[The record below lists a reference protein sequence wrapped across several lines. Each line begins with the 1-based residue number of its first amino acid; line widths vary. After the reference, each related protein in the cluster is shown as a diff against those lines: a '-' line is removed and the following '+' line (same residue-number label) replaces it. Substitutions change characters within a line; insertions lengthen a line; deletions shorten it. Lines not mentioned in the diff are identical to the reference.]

1 MKTLF
6 KQPLQNKLFIPF
18 ITAGDPDG
26 DATIDLAVALQEAG
40 ASAIELGI
48 PYSDPVA
55 DGPVIQKASSR
66 ALKNGMNIVKAMK
79 LVPEMRKKGVNIP
92 IILFTYYN
100 PVLQLEQES
109 FFALLRENT
118 IDGLLIPDIPFEESA
133 ELRQKCQEHSISF
146 ISLVAPTSSSRIKMI
161 AENAEGFVYCV
172 SSLGVTGVRKNF
184 DNSITAF
191 LDEVNKYSNVP
202 VVVGFGVSS
211 KEQVEELSSICDGV
225 VVGSAL
231 VREIERLQAQL
242 LNDTTRRKAI
252 DEFRE
257 FAQTFGSQNERKEY
271 V

>member
-1 MKTLF
+1 MNKLF
-6 KQPLQNKLFIPF
+6 TQPLQDKLFIPF
-18 ITAGDPDG
+18 ITAGDPNAE
-26 DATIDLAVALQEAG
+26 ATIDIAVALQEAG
-40 ASAIELGI
+40 AQAIELGI

-66 ALKNGMNIVKAMK
+66 ALKNGMNIIKAIK
-79 LVPEMRKKGVNIP
+79 LVPEMRKKGLNIP

-118 IDGLLIPDIPFEESA
+118 IDGLLIPDIPFEESK
-133 ELRQKCQEHSISF
+133 ELREKCQEHSISF
-146 ISLVAPTSSSRIKMI
+146 ISLVAPTSSNRIKMI

-172 SSLGVTGVRKNF
+172 SSLGVTGVRKQF
-184 DNSITAF
+184 DSSIKSF
-191 LDEVNKYSNVP
+191 LDEVKLYSNVP

-211 KEQVEELSSICDGV
+211 REHVEQLSEICDGV

-231 VREIERLQAQL
+231 VSEIARLQTQL
-242 LNDTTRRKAI
+242 MNESTRKLAI

-257 FAQTFGSQNERKEY
+257 FAQRFGA
-271 V
+271 

>member
-6 KQPLQNKLFIPF
+6 TQPLQDKLFIPF
-18 ITAGDPDG
+18 ITAGDPNG
-26 DATIDLAVALQEAG
+26 DATIDIAVALQDAG
-40 ASAIELGI
+40 AQAIELGI

-66 ALKNGMNIVKAMK
+66 ALQNGMNIIKAMK
-79 LVPEMRKKGVNIP
+79 LVPEMRKKGLNIP

-118 IDGLLIPDIPFEESA
+118 IDGLLIPDIPFEESK
-133 ELRQKCQEHSISF
+133 ELRRKCQEHSISF

-172 SSLGVTGVRKNF
+172 SSLGVTGVRKQF
-184 DNSITAF
+184 DSSIKSF
-191 LDEVNKYSNVP
+191 LDEVKLYSNVP

-211 KEQVEELSSICDGV
+211 REQVEQLAGICDGV

-231 VREIERLQAQL
+231 VSEIDRLQTQL
-242 LNDTTRRKAI
+242 MNESTRKLAI

-257 FAQTFGSQNERKEY
+257 FAQRFGA
-271 V
+271 

>member
-18 ITAGDPDG
+18 ITAGDPYSE
-26 DATIDLAVALQEAG
+26 ATIDLAVALQEAG
-40 ASAIELGI
+40 AAAIELGI

-66 ALKNGMNIVKAMK
+66 ALKKGMNIVKAIK

-118 IDGLLIPDIPFEESA
+118 IDGLLVPDIPFEESE
-133 ELRQKCQEHSISF
+133 ELRQKCKDHSISF

-161 AENAEGFVYCV
+161 TENAEGFIYCV

-184 DNSITAF
+184 DHAITSF
-191 LDEVNKYSNVP
+191 LDEVKQYSQVP

-211 KEQVEELSSICDGV
+211 REQVEELATICDGV

-231 VREIERLQAQL
+231 VREIERLQPEL
-242 LNDTTRRKAI
+242 EDDTTRSKAI
-252 DEFRE
+252 EAFRE
-257 FAQTFGSQNERKEY
+257 YAKIFAS
-271 V
+271 

>member
-18 ITAGDPDG
+18 ITAGDPDSET
-26 DATIDLAVALQEAG
+26 TISLSVALQDAG

-79 LVPEMRKKGVNIP
+79 LVPEMRKKGLNIP

-100 PVLQLEQES
+100 PVLQLEEES

-133 ELRQKCQEHSISF
+133 ELRAKCKEHSISF

-161 AENAEGFVYCV
+161 AENAEGFIYCV
-172 SSLGVTGVRKNF
+172 SSLGVTGVRNTF
-184 DNSITAF
+184 DSSITDF
-191 LDEVNKYSNVP
+191 LEEVKRYSNVP
-202 VVVGFGVSS
+202 VVVGFGVST
-211 KEQVEELSSICDGV
+211 KEQVEQFGSICDGV

-231 VREIERLQAQL
+231 VREIERLQPSL
-242 LNDTTRRKAI
+242 LNESYQEEALS
-252 DEFRE
+252 EFTS
-257 FAQTFGSQNERKEY
+257 FARTFSA
-271 V
+271 

>member
-18 ITAGDPDG
+18 ITAGDPHSE
-26 DATIDLAVALQEAG
+26 ATIDLAVALQEAG
-40 ASAIELGI
+40 AAAIELGI

-55 DGPVIQKASSR
+55 DGPVIQKASTR
-66 ALKNGMNIVKAMK
+66 ALKNGMNIVKAIK

-118 IDGLLIPDIPFEESA
+118 IDGLLVPDIPFEESE
-133 ELRQKCQEHSISF
+133 ELRQKCKEHSISF
-146 ISLVAPTSSSRIKMI
+146 IQLVAPTSSSRIKMI
-161 AENAEGFVYCV
+161 TENAEGFIYCV
-172 SSLGVTGVRKNF
+172 SSLGVTGVRNNF
-184 DNSITAF
+184 DRAITSF
-191 LDEVNKYSNVP
+191 LEEVKQYSHVP
-202 VVVGFGVSS
+202 VVVGFGVSTR
-211 KEQVEELSSICDGV
+211 EQVKELATICDGV

-231 VREIERLQAQL
+231 VREIERLQQEL
-242 LNDTTRRKAI
+242 TDDTTRSKAI

-257 FAQTFGSQNERKEY
+257 YAKIFAS
-271 V
+271 

>member
-1 MKTLF
+1 MNKLF
-6 KQPLQNKLFIPF
+6 TQPLQDKLFIPF
-18 ITAGDPDG
+18 ITAGDPNAE
-26 DATIDLAVALQEAG
+26 ATIDIAVALQEAG
-40 ASAIELGI
+40 AQAIELGI

-66 ALKNGMNIVKAMK
+66 ALKNGMNIIKAIK
-79 LVPEMRKKGVNIP
+79 LVPEMRKKGLNIP

-118 IDGLLIPDIPFEESA
+118 IDGLLIPDIPFEESK
-133 ELRQKCQEHSISF
+133 ELREKCQEHSISF
-146 ISLVAPTSSSRIKMI
+146 ISLVAPTSSNRIKMI

-172 SSLGVTGVRKNF
+172 SSLGVTGVRKQF
-184 DNSITAF
+184 DSSIKSF
-191 LDEVNKYSNVP
+191 LDEVKLYSNVP

-211 KEQVEELSSICDGV
+211 REQVEQLSEICDGV

-231 VREIERLQAQL
+231 VSEIDRLQTQL
-242 LNDTTRRKAI
+242 MNESTRKLAI

-257 FAQTFGSQNERKEY
+257 FAQRFGA
-271 V
+271 

>member
-18 ITAGDPDG
+18 ITAGDPDSET
-26 DATIDLAVALQEAG
+26 TINLAVALQDAG

-79 LVPEMRKKGVNIP
+79 LVPEMRKKGLNIP

-100 PVLQLEQES
+100 PVLQLEEES

-133 ELRQKCQEHSISF
+133 ELRAKCKEHSLSF

-161 AENAEGFVYCV
+161 AENAEGFIYCV
-172 SSLGVTGVRKNF
+172 SSLGVTGVRNTF
-184 DNSITAF
+184 DSSITDF
-191 LDEVNKYSNVP
+191 LEEVKKHSNVP
-202 VVVGFGVSS
+202 VVVGFGVST
-211 KEQVEELSSICDGV
+211 KEQVEQFGSICDGV

-231 VREIERLQAQL
+231 VREIERLQPSL
-242 LNDTTRRKAI
+242 LNESFQAEALS
-252 DEFRE
+252 EFTS
-257 FAQTFGSQNERKEY
+257 FARTFSA
-271 V
+271 